1 MKKIYLLMMLLA
13 TAFVACSDDDDE
25 NGNEKGWVV
34 TMDRIID
41 YEKEATLVC
50 AGSGKM
56 EIDWGDG
63 TITKALELPL
73 YEEYDEDFDA
83 EEDLEGSEFTHA
95 YDKEGSY
102 KITIKGDVKL
112 TYLDVDCDTVTSLD
126 VSKCPTLIH
135 LDCNDNELK
144 SLDVSKCTELVKLV
158 CYSNYL
164 TLLNVTGCI
173 KLRHLVCDANNFDE
187 NAMNAIYNGLP
198 DRTGKEVGIIEAYNG
213 EGDKTIAE
221 KKNWQVY

>member
-1 MKKIYLLMMLLA
+1 MKKIFLLLA
-13 TAFVACSDDDDE
+13 LFATVFVACSDDDDE

-63 TITKALELPL
+63 TITKDLELPL
-73 YEEYDEDFDA
+73 YEEYDEDFDV
-83 EEDLEGSEFTHA
+83 EEDLEGSEFTHS
-95 YDKEGSY
+95 YDREGLY

-126 VSKCPTLIH
+126 VTKCPALIR

-144 SLDVSKCTELVKLV
+144 TLDVSKCTQLRYLN
-158 CYSNYL
+158 CYANY
-164 TLLNVTGCI
+164 
-173 KLRHLVCDANNFDE
+173 FDD
-187 NAMNAIYNGLP
+187 NAINFIYNSLP
-198 DRTGKEVGIIEAYNG
+198 DRIGKEAGIITIEAV
-213 EGDKTIAE
+213 GDETIAE
-221 KKNWQVY
+221 KKNWKVR

>member
-83 EEDLEGSEFTHA
+83 EEDLEGS
-95 YDKEGSY
+95 
-102 KITIKGDVKL
+102 
-112 TYLDVDCDTVTSLD
+112 
-126 VSKCPTLIH
+126 
-135 LDCNDNELK
+135 
-144 SLDVSKCTELVKLV
+144 
-158 CYSNYL
+158 
-164 TLLNVTGCI
+164 
-173 KLRHLVCDANNFDE
+173 
-187 NAMNAIYNGLP
+187 
-198 DRTGKEVGIIEAYNG
+198 
-213 EGDKTIAE
+213 
-221 KKNWQVY
+221 